1 MAREMTSPIGS
12 KGFTLLELL
21 MVILIIGI
29 LMGIGIGVTMSLT
42 RKQEFAAT
50 AASLRAFVALA
61 AAGARLTHAPTA
73 IKVIPHQNC
82 AYYLRTVETLFFRFE
97 DLASGQEKIHSAY
110 GIPATP
116 HNVSPTEGVVGVGAE
131 FGTDPQLKLADS
143 YVSVA
148 PQNIKNPA
156 QGLYLSVWLYPG
168 DFRSNKFLSLRK
180 EVTGEDGLPKWS
192 DFKQMYENEMRFAV
206 LCRRDCFFLYLTE
219 SYALEF
225 GFYNGEKGYFRT
237 RGNVIRPNVWQLVE
251 VIYDGVRLNIR
262 VDTISL
268 SVFYVEEEQL
278 VPLDCVEEEK
288 LQKALPQKVPE
299 LDEPLTISAPD
310 FSFYG
315 AMDEVRVGGVVV
327 EQKFS
332 PPGAVL
338 MHHPIIGPETGY
350 KPEWVHF
357 GTDGRLDPHYHAT
370 EAQLL
375 LTNNPYYKP
384 RKPVV
389 IDAMRKGG
397 VLSKPPDYEEFTK
410 KEKKQRAT
418 PQSKVALV
426 RVLPSGAV
434 LLEMYK
440 WSEVMAAEEEQ

>member
-12 KGFTLLELL
+12 RGFTLLELL
-21 MVILIIGI
+21 VVILIIGM
-29 LMGIGIGVTMSLT
+29 LMGIGIGVTVSLT

-50 AASLRAFVALA
+50 AASFRAFVSLA
-61 AAGARLTHAPTA
+61 GAGARLAHAPTA
-73 IKVIPHQNC
+73 VKAVPHQNS

-97 DLASGQEKIHSAY
+97 DLASGTEKIHSAY
-110 GIPATP
+110 GIPATC
-116 HNVSPTEGVVGVGAE
+116 HNVSATAGVVGVGAE
-131 FGTDPQLKLADS
+131 FGTDPQLRLADS
-143 YVSVA
+143 YVCVD
-148 PQNIKNPA
+148 PQSIKNPA

-168 DFRSNKFLSLRK
+168 DLRSKNFLSLRK
-180 EVTGEDGLPKWS
+180 EVTGEEGLPRWR
-192 DFKQMYENEMRFAV
+192 DFKQMYENEMRFAI

-225 GFYNGEKGYFRT
+225 GFYSGEKGYFRT
-237 RGNVIRPNVWQLVE
+237 KGNVIRPNVWQLVE
-251 VIYDGVRLNIR
+251 VIYDGVRLDIR

-268 SVFYVEEEQL
+268 SVFYVEEGQL
-278 VPLDCVEEEK
+278 VPLDCVEAEK
-288 LQKALPQKVPE
+288 LERALPQKVPE
-299 LDEPLTISAPD
+299 LQEPLTISASN

-315 AMDEVRVGGVVV
+315 AMDEVRVGGIVV

-332 PPGAVL
+332 PPSATL
-338 MHHPIIGPETGY
+338 MHHPVIGPETGY
-350 KPEWVHF
+350 RPEWVHF
-357 GTDGRLDPHYHAT
+357 GTDGRLDPRYHAT
-370 EAQLL
+370 DAQLL

-389 IDAMRKGG
+389 FGAMRKGG
-397 VLSKPPDYEEFTK
+397 VLSKPPDYEEFAQR
-410 KEKKQRAT
+410 EDKQRAT

-440 WSEVMAAEEEQ
+440 WSEVMAAEEER